1 MKYFTSLAAGIAAA
15 ILAAAVYALF
25 SSGVS
30 YTELGWGGY
39 LAVDLAAAP
48 SLIILLITAFAVGF
62 FGMLRRASR

>member
-1 MKYFTSLAAGIAAA
+1 MKYFTSFAAGIAAA
-15 ILAAAVYALF
+15 IVAAVVYALF

-30 YTELGWGGY
+30 YTELGWAGY
-39 LAVDLAAAP
+39 LAIDLPADP

>member
-1 MKYFTSLAAGIAAA
+1 MKDCTSFAARIAA
-15 ILAAAVYALF
+15 ILAAVVYALL
-25 SSGVS
+25 SSSVS